1 MKRCWTLTIALMVAA
16 GAATGRADNNK
27 DADKKD
33 DEVAK
38 AMSKIAQLGPG
49 VYAVKKDDQGRIKT
63 CVVVGEARISTVLGK
78 AQGLET
84 ARTRARLAAAAEF
97 RKWLNEKLT
106 VYEKSESETI
116 TLIEGAAGGDK
127 DVLKES
133 GKAVEKTTKRY
144 ETVADGLVKGLQVLH
159 VEVSGDDKTYTVV
172 LGWDAETAKA
182 AGTVDGD
189 GKKEGGKEGDARK
202 DGDKKIDSKS
212 VTSDDAKKFIK

>member
-1 MKRCWTLTIALMVAA
+1 MKGCWILTIALAVAA
-16 GAATGRADNNK
+16 GAATGRADSNK
-27 DADKKD
+27 DG
-33 DEVAK
+33 EVAR

-97 RKWLNEKLT
+97 RKWLNEKGT
-106 VYEKSESETI
+106 VYEKCEAETI
-116 TLIEGAAGGDK
+116 TLIEGTAGGDK
-127 DVLKES
+127 DVLKKS
-133 GKAVEKTTKRY
+133 GKAVEKTTTRY
-144 ETVADGLVKGLQVLH
+144 ETVAEGLVKGLQVLH

-189 GKKEGGKEGDARK
+189 GKKAGDRK
-202 DGDKKIDSKS
+202 LDSKS
-212 VTSDDAKKFIK
+212 ATSDDARKFIK